1 MPYTVNKNHLK
12 QMNKSKINYLQKIKA
27 KCVKRPVLKNLYEA
41 ITSEN
46 LKTIINKK
54 KLISIKNKFNL
65 VIGNRLLNPTSI
77 FQNLQDRVEK
87 IATIDSSQVVL
98 KQSKFW
104 ARSITW
110 VIISGTTFALG
121 WISIAKTDEVV
132 IAMGILEPKGGVV
145 DVQMPLQGIAREVLV
160 KEGEIVKQ
168 GQTLI
173 RLDTEITEAQHNSL
187 KTKLVLN
194 QTIEEKLKYL
204 AEEGAV
210 SEIQYLQQKEKV
222 EQLKGEIK
230 ASLVTLRYQEI
241 VSPLAGIVFELQPKG
256 PGYVARSTEPV
267 LKIVPLDN
275 LIAKVEIESRK
286 IGFVKPG
293 KKVEIS
299 IDSFPSTDFGV
310 IEGTLTRIGSD
321 ALPPDPSQGKG
332 YMFPAD
338 IVLNDQYLMLK
349 SGQRLPIQAGMSLT
363 ANIKLRKVTY
373 LQLLLN
379 KFSSKAESLRAI

>member
-1 MPYTVNKNHLK
+1 
-12 QMNKSKINYLQKIKA
+12 MNKTKINYLKKIKG
-27 KCVKRPVLKNLYEA
+27 KYLKYSIFQNLYKG
-41 ITSEN
+41 INSEK
-46 LKTIINKK
+46 LKSIFNKE
-54 KLISIKNKFNL
+54 KLINIKNKFN
-65 VIGNRLLNPTSI
+65 IGIDNKLLNPTSI
-77 FQNLQDRVEK
+77 FQKIQDKVEQ
-87 IATIDSSQVVL
+87 IASIDSNQVVL

-110 VIISGTTFALG
+110 VIIGGTTFAIG
-121 WISIAKTDEVV
+121 WISVAKTDEVV
-132 IAMGILEPKGGVV
+132 IAIGKLEPKGGVV
-145 DVQMPLQGIAREVLV
+145 DVQMPLQGIAREILV
-160 KEGEIVKQ
+160 KEGEIVKE

-173 RLDTEITEAQHNSL
+173 RLDTEITEAQHDSL
-187 KTKLVLN
+187 KASLVLN

-230 ASLVTLRYQEI
+230 ASLVTLRYQEM

-267 LKIVPLDN
+267 LKIVPLNN

-286 IGFVKPG
+286 IGFVKAG

-299 IDSFPSTDFGV
+299 IDSFPATDFGV

-321 ALPPDPSQGKG
+321 ALPPDPSQGLG
-332 YMFPAD
+332 YRFPAD
-338 IVLNDQYLMLK
+338 IVLDDQYLKLK

>member
-1 MPYTVNKNHLK
+1 
-12 QMNKSKINYLQKIKA
+12 MNKTKINYLKKIKG
-27 KCVKRPVLKNLYEA
+27 KYLKYSIFQNLYKG
-41 ITSEN
+41 INSEK
-46 LKTIINKK
+46 LKSIFNKE
-54 KLISIKNKFNL
+54 KLINIKNKFN
-65 VIGNRLLNPTSI
+65 IGIDKKLLNPTSI
-77 FQNLQDRVEK
+77 FQKIQDKVEK
-87 IATIDSSQVVL
+87 IASIDSNQVVL

-110 VIISGTTFALG
+110 VIIGGTTFAIG
-121 WISIAKTDEVV
+121 WISVAKTDEVV
-132 IAMGILEPKGGVV
+132 IAIGKLEPKGGVV
-145 DVQMPLQGIAREVLV
+145 DVQMPLQGIAREILV
-160 KEGEIVKQ
+160 KEGEIVKE

-173 RLDTEITEAQHNSL
+173 RLDTEITEAQHDSL
-187 KTKLVLN
+187 KASLVLN

-204 AEEGAV
+204 VEEGAV

-230 ASLVTLRYQEI
+230 ASLVTLRYQEM

-267 LKIVPLDN
+267 LKIVPLNN

-286 IGFVKPG
+286 IGFVQAG

-299 IDSFPSTDFGV
+299 IDSFPATDFGV

-332 YMFPAD
+332 YMFPAE
-338 IVLNDQYLMLK
+338 IVLNDQYLKLK